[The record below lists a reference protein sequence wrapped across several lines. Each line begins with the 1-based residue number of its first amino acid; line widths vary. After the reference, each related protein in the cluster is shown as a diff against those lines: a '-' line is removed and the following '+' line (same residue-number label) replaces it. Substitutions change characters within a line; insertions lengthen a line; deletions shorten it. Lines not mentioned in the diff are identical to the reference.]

1 MQKLEWRYHRQC
13 GHSIFGGE
21 EEEGWRQGLGR
32 CGQVPQVG
40 ETRKLHF
47 LLPWRGR
54 GRELGCG
61 FIPCPALCP
70 PCPSSAFLIHSRDS
84 GLCFQHTSK
93 GLQAGSFWNF
103 PWELVSWLVLPTKR
117 QEPVGMEINVA
128 KLDLRLSGCAGQTR
142 KRNSAGGPSPPSCHL
157 GRELCLRGHEAS
169 PAATKA
175 HMKPQK
181 HWVGVSNSGLF
192 LTNAQVPDDDTDP

>member
-21 EEEGWRQGLGR
+21 EEEGWPQGLGR
-32 CGQVPQVG
+32 CGQVPPVG
-40 ETRKLHF
+40 ETGQLHL

-61 FIPCPALCP
+61 LMSCPALCP
-70 PCPSSAFLIHSRDS
+70 PCPSSAFLIHSGGS

-93 GLQAGSFWNF
+93 GLQTGSSGTFLGNLF
-103 PWELVSWLVLPTKR
+103 PGYFCLQKGRNRWEWKYMLLNWTSVSASVQARPGNGTLLEAPGRHIATWGGSSALGVMKPP
-117 QEPVGMEINVA
+117 PV
-128 KLDLRLSGCAGQTR
+128 
-142 KRNSAGGPSPPSCHL
+142 
-157 GRELCLRGHEAS
+157 
-169 PAATKA
+169 ATKA

-181 HWVGVSNSGLF
+181 HRGGGF
-192 LTNAQVPDDDTDP
+192 